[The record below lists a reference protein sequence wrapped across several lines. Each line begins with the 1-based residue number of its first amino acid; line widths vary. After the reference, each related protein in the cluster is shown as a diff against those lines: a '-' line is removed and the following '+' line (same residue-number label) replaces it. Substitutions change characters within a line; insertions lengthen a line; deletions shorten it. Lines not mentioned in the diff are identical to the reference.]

1 MRGGRRTVLR
11 GCCAKI
17 CANLIMSASLLSVL
31 ARSTI
36 ASAESCCSQGPAAAR
51 SVVNAVTE
59 IGLHCSAPP
68 AASYGTSVEVN

>member
-1 MRGGRRTVLR
+1 MLR

-17 CANLIMSASLLSVL
+17 WANLIMSASLLSVF

-36 ASAESCCSQGPAAAR
+36 ASAESCCSQGPAAAS

-59 IGLHCSAPP
+59 TGLHVSAPP
-68 AASYGTSVEVN
+68 AASYRGAW

>member
-1 MRGGRRTVLR
+1 MLR

-17 CANLIMSASLLSVL
+17 CANLIMSASLFSVF

-36 ASAESCCSQGPAAAR
+36 ASAEFCWSQGPAAAR

-59 IGLHCSAPP
+59 TGLHCSAPP
-68 AASYGTSVEVN
+68 AAS